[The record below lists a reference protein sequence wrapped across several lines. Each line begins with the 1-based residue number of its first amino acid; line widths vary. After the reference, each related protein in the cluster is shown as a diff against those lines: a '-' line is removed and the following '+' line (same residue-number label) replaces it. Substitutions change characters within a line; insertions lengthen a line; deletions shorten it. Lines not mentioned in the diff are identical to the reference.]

1 MAGNKYMTLQSG
13 KKKLIAANDVSA
25 GAGDAGKLVAL
36 GPDGQIDESMIPSL
50 EVKSVASFEDLTA
63 GDFVNLFLDGG
74 VIKARKADNS
84 NGRPAHGFVK
94 DTVVAPAAVNVYES
108 DFNTNLSGLTI
119 GERIYLGT
127 TGDVIQTP
135 LDPTVVTG
143 SIHQLLGV
151 AITATEALV
160 EIQDCIEL

>member
-1 MAGNKYMTLQSG
+1 MAGDKFMTLDDG
-13 KKKLIAANDVSA
+13 KKKLVAANDVSA

-36 GPDGQIDESMIPSL
+36 NPDGQIDPSMIPSL
-50 EVKSVASFEDLTA
+50 EVKNVESFENLTA

-94 DTVVAPAAVNVYES
+94 DTVVAPATVNVFES
-108 DFNTNLSGLTI
+108 DFNTNLSGLNT
-119 GERIYLGT
+119 GDRVYLGT
-127 TGDVIQTP
+127 TGNVIQVP
-135 LDPTVVTG
+135 LDEEVVSG
-143 SIHQLLGV
+143 SLHQYLGI
-151 AITATEALV
+151 ATSATEMLV